1 MSVDISFMSLMVIV
15 MVVMV
20 LVMLMVVVL
29 VVLMLCFFRDN
40 NSFQNAFLK
49 VFLRDPS

>member
-1 MSVDISFMSLMVIV
+1 MVIV

-20 LVMLMVVVL
+20 LVMLMMVVL

-40 NSFQNAFLK
+40 NKFQNAFHK
-49 VFLRDPS
+49 VFQMDPS